1 MKFVRT
7 LRQAWRLRT
16 GLCLVV
22 ELRERM
28 ADVEIVGKKTHK
40 MRRCG
45 RENEGNERLDL
56 DGHGVRNNT
65 LT

>member
-1 MKFVRT
+1 M
-7 LRQAWRLRT
+7 
-16 GLCLVV
+16 VV

-65 LT
+65 PT